1 MPLKSKNYPLPIS
14 QSLFSSFS
22 LSIADRAL
30 FYDRGLC
37 PCHKNVR
44 AQQLKNRFLVKLSKN
59 IFMRLISKAKIKIDN
74 SPLNSPLLNRHF
86 AQRNIRRFP
95 SVNTTFCPRLF
106 LKRSPFILK
115 SLYYKSLDP
124 SAEPYFRGFERCKY
138 VSLSKK

>member
-22 LSIADRAL
+22 LSIADIAL

-37 PCHKNVR
+37 PCHKNMR

-95 SVNTTFCPRLF
+95 SVKTPQNGKKSKSFLFIFLLIKNLREFMARFCP
-106 LKRSPFILK
+106 LKYEVLNGVLITF
-115 SLYYKSLDP
+115 
-124 SAEPYFRGFERCKY
+124 
-138 VSLSKK
+138 